1 MEEGRKFNT
10 DCPTNKPSSFIH
22 YPLSNKKSGR
32 FSSGFFC
39 AHAEKVFVFVFVF
52 VFYYY
57 LCSQKQSNHYSHD
70 NHRTQNIY
78 HGRSRQDEC

>member
-32 FSSGFFC
+32 FSSGFFL
-39 AHAEKVFVFVFVF
+39 FVCLILIF
-52 VFYYY
+52 
-57 LCSQKQSNHYSHD
+57 
-70 NHRTQNIY
+70 
-78 HGRSRQDEC
+78 